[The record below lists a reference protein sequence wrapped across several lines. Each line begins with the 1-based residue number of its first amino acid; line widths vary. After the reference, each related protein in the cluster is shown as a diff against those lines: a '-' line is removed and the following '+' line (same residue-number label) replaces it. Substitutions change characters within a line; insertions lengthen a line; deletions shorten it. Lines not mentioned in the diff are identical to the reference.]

1 MPVTGTTP
9 FRYLPQVVQRLTP
22 AEKLDQLRRLDPVK
36 ADAIVLLLDDALDR
50 EYGKQFHS
58 DPTGGWRLKGG
69 VQ

>member
-1 MPVTGTTP
+1 
-9 FRYLPQVVQRLTP
+9 VQRLTP